1 MPPTALWRAPRYTT
15 EKTALALR
23 ADVVIIHHILFHIL
37 DGDLSKAGFAQQLL
51 SLVSAPHRAE
61 TLTPEGQ

>member
-1 MPPTALWRAPRYTT
+1 MTGGYTASSF
-15 EKTALALR
+15 ALALR
-23 ADVVIIHHILFHIL
+23 ADVVVIHHILFDIL

>member
-1 MPPTALWRAPRYTT
+1 MPTSS
-15 EKTALALR
+15 LALR
-23 ADVVIIHHILFHIL
+23 ADVVIIHHILFDIL

-51 SLVSAPHRAE
+51 SLLSAPHRAE